1 MSTPLPVA
9 LPRATP
15 ESQGVPSAAIHA
27 FVDAAEANLRDL
39 HSFMLLRHGH
49 VIAEGWWHPYQR
61 DLSHM
66 LFSLSKSFTSTAIGL
81 AVDEGRLSIDD
92 PVLSFFPDDA
102 PARVSR
108 KLAAM
113 RVRHLLSMSTG
124 QKADMTVGTRHLGG
138 WVRRFLRV
146 PVIHEPGTQF
156 LYNSGA
162 TYMLSAII
170 QKTTGMKLID
180 YLGPRLFDP
189 LGISQRTWEESPEG
203 INVGGWG
210 LAITTEAIARFG
222 QCWLNKG
229 IWQGQRLIPEAWIE
243 TASAF
248 HVKNG
253 DDLASDWAQGYGF
266 QFWRCR
272 HNAYRGDGAFGQYCV
287 IFPEQDAVLAMT
299 SGLADMQPPLNL
311 VWEHLLPALGNDP
324 LPADAAAQAALTT
337 RLSSLGI
344 PAPTG
349 ASASPLA
356 ARIAG
361 RTYRFEP
368 NPLRLASM
376 QLTFDADGCVNHLK
390 FSRRSVHIKGRWGSW
405 HASRT
410 RLGFAPF
417 DQVPMAVAAAC
428 TWTAPDVLRLDAR
441 YIETPFV
448 HTWNCR
454 FSGDQVVIEMRQNVG
469 FEPTLTFQL
478 TGHAT

>member
-1 MSTPLPVA
+1 MSTAPIVT

-15 ESQGVPSAAIHA
+15 ESQGVPSAAIRA
-27 FVDAAEANLRDL
+27 FVDAVEANLRDL

-61 DLSHM
+61 DLTHM

-92 PVLSFFPDDA
+92 PVLSFFPDEA

-146 PVIHEPGTQF
+146 PVIHQPGTQF

-203 INVGGWG
+203 INTGGWG
-210 LAITTEAIARFG
+210 LAITTESIARFG
-222 QCWLNKG
+222 QCWLDKG
-229 IWQGQRLIPEAWIE
+229 VWQGQRLIPEAWIE

-248 HVKNG
+248 HIKNG
-253 DDLASDWAQGYGF
+253 DDPASDWAQGYGF

-272 HNAYRGDGAFGQYCV
+272 HNAYRGDGAFGQFCV
-287 IFPEQDAVLAMT
+287 IMPEQDAVLAMT

-311 VWEHLLPALGNDP
+311 VWEHLLPALGGDP
-324 LPADAAAQAALTT
+324 LPADPAAQAALTA
-337 RLSSLGI
+337 RLSSLAI
-344 PAPTG
+344 PALTG
-349 ASASPLA
+349 ASTSPLA
-356 ARIAG
+356 DRITG
-361 RTYRFEP
+361 RTYRLEP
-368 NPLRLASM
+368 NARRWASI
-376 QLTFDADGCVNHLK
+376 QFDFDAAGCVVHL
-390 FSRRSVHIKGRWGSW
+390 RIGRHRVRFDCGQNTWRESM
-405 HASRT
+405 T
-410 RLGFAPF
+410 LLGTEPF
-417 DQVPMAVAAAC
+417 FETPIPVAAAC
-428 TWTAPDVLRLDAR
+428 TWLADDVLQVVVR
-441 YIETPFV
+441 YIETPFI
-448 HTWNCR
+448 HTLTCR
-454 FSGDQVVIEMRQNVG
+454 FDADRAAIDLTQNVG
-469 FEPTLTFQL
+469 FEPNLTLPL